1 MLTIRAL
8 TRLKLGMVRLYNS
21 TELLSKMASGN
32 GVKSPTF
39 LDAPSPIVAG
49 GDSNQATKLNQFKE
63 LSPASPMKLFCFDD
77 MRTSSV
83 RGQPYTLGRSPWR
96 SAIH

>member
-39 LDAPSPIVAG
+39 LDAPSPIVAVG
-49 GDSNQATKLNQFKE
+49 NSNQ
-63 LSPASPMKLFCFDD
+63 SPMANHARNYVISFSIRICSNL
-77 MRTSSV
+77 M
-83 RGQPYTLGRSPWR
+83 
-96 SAIH
+96 I